1 MTPQEFHETCHE
13 ACMECPQ
20 FQPYDDDQE
29 ILGWGEFGSIPK
41 RGWLRVI
48 KFWKEDRLLW
58 EMGYYKTLPDEVTE
72 LFDEIDKAFERAI
85 LEVVGKN

>member
-1 MTPQEFHETCHE
+1 MTPQEFHEACHE

-29 ILGWGEFGSIPK
+29 ILGWGEFGKIPK
-41 RGWLRVI
+41 RGWLKVV